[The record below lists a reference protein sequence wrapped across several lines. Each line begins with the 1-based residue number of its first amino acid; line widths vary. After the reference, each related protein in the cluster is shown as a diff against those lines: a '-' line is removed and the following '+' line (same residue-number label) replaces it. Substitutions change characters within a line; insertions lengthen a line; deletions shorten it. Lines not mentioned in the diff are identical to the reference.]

1 MLREGEIPDDLV
13 LVVRASPATRQEC
26 LADIVGDAVRSGRL
40 YAVTDRD
47 GQREVLFGISVFA
60 RRPGV
65 APVEVLARF
74 DMAPA
79 YLEVSVGELREAGFE
94 VLPTGVN
101 PDHYDVQLV
110 GGQRED
116 DLEPLA
122 AIRAAAERLVVAAGN
137 LRPNPA
143 YAGDSGRPSEEPS

>member
-1 MLREGEIPDDLV
+1 MLREGEVPDDVV
-13 LVVRASPATRQEC
+13 LVVRASPATRQDC
-26 LADIVGDAVRSGRL
+26 IADLVGDAVRSGRL
-40 YAVTDRD
+40 YSISNRD
-47 GQREVLFGISVFA
+47 GQREVLFGVSVFA

-65 APVEVLARF
+65 TLVEVLTRF

-79 YLEVSVGELREAGFE
+79 YLEAAVGGLRGAGFE

-110 GGQRED
+110 SGQREE

-122 AIRAAAERLVVAAGN
+122 AIRAAAERLLAAAGD

-143 YAGDSGRPSEEPS
+143 YSGGVGKPAEEPS

>member
-1 MLREGEIPDDLV
+1 MADDLL
-13 LVVRASPATRQEC
+13 LVIRAAPATRPEC
-26 LADIVGDAVRSGRL
+26 LADLVTDALRSGRL
-40 YAVTDRD
+40 YAVADASGLR
-47 GQREVLFGISVFA
+47 QVLFGVSVFA

-74 DMAPA
+74 DAAPA
-79 YLEVSVGELREAGFE
+79 YLEASVGSLRRAGFD

-110 GGQRED
+110 PGQREE
-116 DLEPLA
+116 DLEPVA
-122 AIRAAAERLVVAAGN
+122 AIRSGAERLVAVAGD

-143 YAGDSGRPSEEPS
+143 YAGGAGQSSEDPS